1 MSDLFLPYYSK
12 HNNNNNKTILDS
24 LNKAPCFQNRKIPL
38 LRRRKFAIV
47 ISEIMH
53 VYNVC
58 DCHHLARVRTFL
70 GFLLTFLILSRF
82 LGLGIHVRHVTLL
95 TVGTPSRL
103 AAFPS
108 PATPL
113 WGE

>member
-1 MSDLFLPYYSK
+1 M
-12 HNNNNNKTILDS
+12 TILVT
-24 LNKAPCFQNRKIPL
+24 LLTRHLAFKARNILL
-38 LRRRKFAIV
+38 LRRRKFV

-53 VYNVC
+53 VYNAGGC
-58 DCHHLARVRTFL
+58 RHNAHVRTFL
-70 GFLLTFLILSRF
+70 GFLLTFLILTRF
-82 LGLGIHVRHVTLL
+82 LGLGIHVRDVTFFAV
-95 TVGTPSRL
+95 TTAPRL